1 MTAPRPRGFQSWFV
15 VLSVVLVL
23 RASRG
28 AAQAADACSRVVIV
42 IPRDAWRLTIATD
55 GSASINY
62 AALPQTVAVPSG
74 AFRFRELYAE
84 LLPRLR
90 GTRANDQMGSV
101 ECHPATR
108 EAQPV
113 VGYLDDEGFTA
124 EQFEHAWMRMEEP
137 VDAVGREHVD
147 TLRQMWDRR
156 ESPRARK

>member
-1 MTAPRPRGFQSWFV
+1 MTAPRARDFQLWFV

-23 RASRG
+23 RVPVG

-62 AALPQTVAVPSG
+62 AALPQTVDVPSG

-90 GTRANDQMGSV
+90 GTRANDQMASV

-113 VGYLDDEGFTA
+113 IGYLDDEGFAA

-137 VDAVGREHVD
+137 LDPAGREHVD
-147 TLRQMWDRR
+147 ALRRMWDRR
-156 ESPRARK
+156 DGPRARK